1 MGLCDTASEVRGRRD
16 GVALSLGQYVRR
28 RNGVP
33 MGASGSF
40 RGMMVRAFG
49 AASFAGFWRYWNP
62 IFGYYLGRYIYTPAS
77 RVVPRPLALVVT
89 FLACGAIHDAVTVLA
104 RGTTRFLFTW
114 WFLFFAL
121 GVVLGEAAGLNLA
134 RRPFA
139 VRAGVHLA
147 YLCACLG
154 LAMGAQRLVAA

>member
-1 MGLCDTASEVRGRRD
+1 M
-16 GVALSLGQYVRR
+16 ALSLGQYVRR

-89 FLACGAIHDAVTVLA
+89 FL
-104 RGTTRFLFTW
+104 RSSQNLFW
-114 WFLFFAL
+114 
-121 GVVLGEAAGLNLA
+121 N
-134 RRPFA
+134 
-139 VRAGVHLA
+139 VR
-147 YLCACLG
+147 
-154 LAMGAQRLVAA
+154 